1 MFLQRRGIIFADG
14 EKHEEARTV
23 ASRFFS
29 KHGLK
34 SLTKS
39 ANGGAASSSSSVAA
53 MKEKLSRKL
62 KQNVVSNYSDVRCV
76 KLRGSLISLRCIA
89 WL

>member
-1 MFLQRRGIIFADG
+1 MILRDLEIVRKSRNILQRRGIIFADG
-14 EKHEEARTV
+14 EKHDEARTV

-39 ANGGAASSSSSVAA
+39 ANGGAAASSSASVASIR
-53 MKEKLSRKL
+53 EKLSRKD
-62 KQNVVSNYSDVRCV
+62 K
-76 KLRGSLISLRCIA
+76 I
-89 WL
+89 

>member
-1 MFLQRRGIIFADG
+1 MFLQRKGIIFADG
-14 EKHEEARTV
+14 ERHEEARTV

-39 ANGGAASSSSSVAA
+39 ATAGGAASSSVAA
-53 MKEKLSRKL
+53 MKEKLSK
-62 KQNVVSNYSDVRCV
+62 
-76 KLRGSLISLRCIA
+76 
-89 WL
+89 